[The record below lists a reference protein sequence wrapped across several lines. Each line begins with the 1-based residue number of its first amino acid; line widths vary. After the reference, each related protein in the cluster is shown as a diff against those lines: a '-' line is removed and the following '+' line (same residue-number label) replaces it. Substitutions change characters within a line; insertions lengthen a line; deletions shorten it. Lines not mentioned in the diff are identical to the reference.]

1 MPISTL
7 FSHKIFHLIFVF
19 ICFFNVQLSAADTGP
34 RFVVETAAKLMT
46 ARLISDKDKISSQEY
61 YLEQIIDELLLPV
74 VDHEFMAKKVL
85 AKHWRKASSEQRTN
99 FTEAFKHK
107 VIRTYAGAFKAFNG
121 ETILFEDAKYNKTGK
136 RASVKSE
143 IQRVG
148 APAINITYLLYLKND
163 KWLTYDVVIEGVS
176 LVKSFRDQLN
186 QSISNEGLA
195 KAISALSDEYKNEST
210 VLKIAGGTWAP
221 YISNQLPANGLAVD
235 IVIQVMQRAGYQVE
249 MEFMPWQR
257 VFEELE
263 NGEIDLSVASWYNE
277 TRAQVTQF
285 TDPYLVNNLM
295 IVKREND
302 PLAFTSVAEF
312 KQGVD
317 KKGYRLG
324 VMKDFGYGSVFNEIA
339 PLVSLNQYKYCN
351 LMLRDV
357 ATKNTDIALVDHW
370 TAMTSM
376 KSKKNIADH
385 LEITPTPLISRNLHA
400 TVSRRNSKHKEISI
414 NFNKALNAMKA
425 DGSYNKILEQHSYP
439 I

>member
-7 FSHKIFHLIFVF
+7 FSHKTFRLLFVF
-19 ICFFNVQLSAADTGP
+19 ICFFNAQFSAADTGP
-34 RFVVETAAKLMT
+34 RFVVETAAKAMT
-46 ARLISDKDKISSQEY
+46 ARLVSDKDKIASQEY
-61 YLEQIIDELLLPV
+61 YLEQIVDELLLPV
-74 VDHEFMAKKVL
+74 VDHKFMAKKVL
-85 AKHWRKASSEQRTN
+85 AKHWRKASREQRKS

-176 LVKSFRDQLN
+176 LVKSFRDQIN
-186 QSISNEGLA
+186 QSINNEGLA
-195 KAISALSDEYKNEST
+195 KAISSLSGEYRNEST
-210 VLKIAGGTWAP
+210 VLKIAGSTWEP
-221 YISNQLPANGLAVD
+221 YIGKQLPGNGLAVD
-235 IVIQVMQRAGYQVE
+235 LVTQVMKRAGYEVE

-257 VFEELE
+257 VSEGLE
-263 NGEIDLSVASWYNE
+263 NGKVDLSVASWFSE
-277 TRAQVTQF
+277 TRALESQF
-285 TDPYLVNNLM
+285 TEAYLVNDLM
-295 IVKREND
+295 IVKRKND
-302 PLAFTSVAEF
+302 PLTFNSVAEF

-324 VMKDFGYGSVFNEIA
+324 AMKDFGYGNVFNEIA

-351 LMLRDV
+351 LMMRDV
-357 ATKNTDIALVDHW
+357 ASKNTDIALIDHW
-370 TAMTSM
+370 TALSSM
-376 KSKKNIADH
+376 RSKKNIADH
-385 LEITPTPLISRNLHA
+385 LEITQTPLISRNLHA
-400 TVSRRNSKHKEISI
+400 TISHRNSQHKEISI
-414 NFNKALNAMKA
+414 NFNQALNAMKA

-439 I
+439 L